1 MPNRPRKVK
10 PARRGAEGRAH
21 HEEPI
26 YFTTP
31 AKLRA
36 WLKKHHAS
44 RAEAWVGL
52 HKKGTRT
59 PSITWPELVDQLLCF
74 GWIDGVRKSVDQDR
88 YKIRVTPRKPG
99 SHWSLVNLRRARELM
114 EVDLMESAGLA
125 AFEVRD
131 EPASRRYSY
140 ERAHAAL
147 ASEHEKALRANR
159 AAWAFFSAQPPWY
172 RKAATAWV
180 MTAKREETR
189 LRRLQTLIRDSAAG
203 QRIGPLRR

>member
-1 MPNRPRKVK
+1 MRGGAAGN
-10 PARRGAEGRAH
+10 AR
-21 HEEPI
+21 HEDPI
-26 YFTTP
+26 YFATP

-44 RAEAWVGL
+44 RTEAWAGL
-52 HKKGTRT
+52 HKKATGAS
-59 PSITWPELVDQLLCF
+59 SITWPQLVDQLLCF
-74 GWIDGVRKSVDQDR
+74 GWIDGVRKTVDEER
-88 YKIRVTPRKPG
+88 YKIRITPRKPG

-114 EVDLMESAGLA
+114 DLGLMQPAGLA

-131 EPASRRYSY
+131 EHTSRRYSF

-147 ASEHEKALRANR
+147 TSEYERALRANR
-159 AAWAFFSAQPPWY
+159 AAWAFFDGQPPSY